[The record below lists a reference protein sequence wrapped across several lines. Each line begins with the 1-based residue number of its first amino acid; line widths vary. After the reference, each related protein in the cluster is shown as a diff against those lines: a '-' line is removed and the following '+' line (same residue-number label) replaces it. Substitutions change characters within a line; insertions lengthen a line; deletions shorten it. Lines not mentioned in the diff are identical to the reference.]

1 VGLVVAAL
9 SLSEAACLV
18 QITHVADP
26 RPIFSAA
33 RVEAERLTG
42 RPGRAHELNVL
53 VWNRVDGE
61 LVRVSLPM
69 WLVRKAER
77 RIDWRD
83 EWKQEN
89 DGGLGGAERPPA
101 QRAGEGFIPERSKDA
116 SDHVRNALRHVRL
129 EDIEKA
135 GLGILAEVE
144 EDGGDQVLV
153 WLR

>member
-1 VGLVVAAL
+1 MRRGRQVGLVVAAL
-9 SLSEAACLV
+9 ALSEAACLV

-33 RVEAERLTG
+33 RVEAERLAG
-42 RPGRAHELNVL
+42 RPGRARELNVL
-53 VWNRVDGE
+53 VWDRDDGE
-61 LVRVSLPM
+61 LVRISLPM

-77 RIDWRD
+77 RVDWR
-83 EWKQEN
+83 EEIEGG
-89 DGGLGGAERPPA
+89 DGV
-101 QRAGEGFIPERSKDA
+101 K
-116 SDHVRNALRHVRL
+116 DHVRQALRRVRL
-129 EDIEKA
+129 EDVEKA